1 MSVSPSWQPS
11 TKFMDA
17 FEWACEL
24 HTLDVRKG
32 SNIPYIGHLLGV
44 ASSVIEAGG
53 SENQAMAAFLHDS
66 VEDTSTSIEQIAERI
81 NREVADIVAACTD
94 ATATEKNDESK
105 LRDSL
110 SRGEYGRLWWRER
123 KKPYIKALKAKT
135 MDDPSV
141 LVALADKTYNAENT
155 AADLRG
161 LNEAD
166 RAKVWSKF
174 NADEKFQMKWY
185 LGLLRA
191 FRKKKIYDTRSE
203 PLFRRFEAAVNEMF
217 PIEER

>member
-1 MSVSPSWQPS
+1 MSASPSWQPS

-17 FEWACEL
+17 FAWACEL

-32 SNIPYIGHLLGV
+32 SDIPYIGHLLGV

-66 VEDTSTSIEQIAERI
+66 VEDTSTSVEQIAERI
-81 NREVADIVAACTD
+81 NPAVAGIVADCTD
-94 ATATEKNDESK
+94 ATAEQKAVEKEIRK
-105 LRDSL
+105 SL
-110 SRGEYGRLWWRER
+110 SREDYGHHWWHKR
-123 KKPYIKALKAKT
+123 KKFYVAELTAKT
-135 MDDPSV
+135 MDDTSV

-161 LNEAD
+161 LDEAD
-166 RAKVWSKF
+166 RAKVWEKF
-174 NADEKFQMKWY
+174 NADENFQREWY
-185 LGLLRA
+185 LGLLSA
-191 FRKKKIYDTRSE
+191 FRANKVYDSRSE

>member
-1 MSVSPSWQPS
+1 
-11 TKFMDA
+11 
-17 FEWACEL
+17 
-24 HTLDVRKG
+24 
-32 SNIPYIGHLLGV
+32 
-44 ASSVIEAGG
+44 
-53 SENQAMAAFLHDS
+53 
-66 VEDTSTSIEQIAERI
+66 
-81 NREVADIVAACTD
+81 
-94 ATATEKNDESK
+94 
-105 LRDSL
+105 
-110 SRGEYGRLWWRER
+110 
-123 KKPYIKALKAKT
+123 

-174 NADEKFQMKWY
+174 NVDEKFQKKWY

-203 PLFRRFEAAVNEMF
+203 PLFRRFEAAVKEMF
-217 PIEER
+217 PQ

>member
-17 FEWACEL
+17 FKWACEL

-32 SNIPYIGHLLGV
+32 SDIPYIGHLLGV

-66 VEDTSTSIEQIAERI
+66 VEDTTTSAEQIAERI
-81 NREVADIVAACTD
+81 NREVAEIVAACTD
-94 ATATEKNDESK
+94 ATAEQKAEEKK
-105 LRDSL
+105 IRKSL
-110 SRGEYGRLWWRER
+110 SREDYGHHWWDKR
-123 KKPYIKALKAKT
+123 KKPYVEFVTAKT

-161 LNEAD
+161 LDETG
-166 RAKVWSKF
+166 RAVVWSKF
-174 NADEKFQMKWY
+174 NVDEEFQRQWY
-185 LGLLRA
+185 LGLLSA
-191 FRKKKIYDTRSE
+191 FRSKKVYDSRSE
-203 PLFRRFEAAVNEMF
+203 PLFLRFEAAVNEMF
-217 PIEER
+217 PQ